1 MSIVTRLQPIERDLA
16 VLFPDDLDAAG
27 RSKILATYARQALA
41 ETEASNRQATGHDTT
56 HETFVDGRKGA
67 ALETVRPDG
76 TIVFEFDLVLDIFA
90 WIYEQLVI
98 HAPVLTGRFAESFVF
113 TADGVPADPLAATV
127 PQASEYVF
135 TNSQP
140 YTRKIERGQSPQ
152 APDGVFEGIAVLAA
166 RRFSNIA
173 SIKYSFR
180 SLTAGAVHDWSK
192 RTSLG
197 RRRNQSVQARADW
210 LTRQPAIV
218 IAVR

>member
-1 MSIVTRLQPIERDLA
+1 MALVTRLQPIERDLA
-16 VLFPDDLDAAG
+16 VLFPDDLDAGG
-27 RSKILATYARQALA
+27 RSKALATYARQALA
-41 ETEASNRQATGHDTT
+41 ETEVSNRQATGHDTA

-98 HAPVLTGRFAESFVF
+98 HSPVLTGRFAESFVF
-113 TADGVPADPLAATV
+113 TADGIPVDPMAATV
-127 PQASEYVF
+127 PPAAEYVF

-152 APDGVFEGIAVLAA
+152 APEGVFEGIATLAA
-166 RRFSNIA
+166 RRFGNIA
-173 SIKYSFR
+173 SIKFSYR
-180 SLTAGAVHDWSK
+180 SLTAGAVHTWAG

-197 RRRNQSVQARADW
+197 RRRNQSAQARADW

-218 IAVR
+218 VVVR